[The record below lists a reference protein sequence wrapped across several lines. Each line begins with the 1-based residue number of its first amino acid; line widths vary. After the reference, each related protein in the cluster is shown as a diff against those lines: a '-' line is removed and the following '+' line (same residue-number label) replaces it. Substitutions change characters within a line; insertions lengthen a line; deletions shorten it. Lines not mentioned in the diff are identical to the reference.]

1 LNGPTYE
8 INADANKTSPATT
21 LIYYDNV
28 SIEFSQRVFSDPKAL
43 TNL

>member
-21 LIYYDNV
+21 LIC
-28 SIEFSQRVFSDPKAL
+28 
-43 TNL
+43 